1 MLCERETASVGFPSV
16 DGYSRCHIQRL
27 AKTAL
32 PLEQLLGAGVVVGG
46 VGGLQG
52 TRSDK
57 TEILSAQRRRI

>member
-46 VGGLQG
+46 GGWVTGHQK
-52 TRSDK
+52 R
-57 TEILSAQRRRI
+57 QN